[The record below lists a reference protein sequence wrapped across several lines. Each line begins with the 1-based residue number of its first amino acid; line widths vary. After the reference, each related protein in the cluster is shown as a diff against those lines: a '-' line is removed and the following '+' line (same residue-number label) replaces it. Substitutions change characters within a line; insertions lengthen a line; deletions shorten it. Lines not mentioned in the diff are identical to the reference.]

1 MMCVIENNRFE
12 KAKEG
17 IILSVGVNW
26 PVIRNNV
33 ISMPRTVRKLNIR
46 VGIQNWC
53 INRLYGEI
61 DNICRSGKQ
70 HHLSE

>member
-33 ISMPRTVRKLNIR
+33 IDAADGEKIKYQGGYTKLVHQPIVRR
-46 VGIQNWC
+46 
-53 INRLYGEI
+53 NR
-61 DNICRSGKQ
+61 
-70 HHLSE
+70 